1 MIADTLVVEVVV
13 KVKGLVQGKE
23 VVLEE
28 EEVVV
33 KGMAN

>member
-13 KVKGLVQGKE
+13 DEKGLVQGKE
-23 VVLEE
+23 VVVEE